1 MKPTEENEMEIAVLL
16 YDNFTALDCIG
27 PYEVLSRL
35 PGARVRF
42 VSAKGGPV
50 TADTRMLTIQTE
62 ASIADVSAPEIVLVP
77 GGPGDEGA
85 AADHRV
91 LAWLKRVHETTKWTL
106 SVCTGSIVLGA
117 AGLLKGLEATTHW
130 SRYDRLAE
138 LGAKPVEKRFVRSGK
153 IITAAGVSAGIDMA
167 LELVRIEQG
176 DQYAQGLQLAI
187 EYDPDPPFDCGSPKK
202 APEHVLEMI
211 RAIMSD
217 PTRRQVATA

>member
-1 MKPTEENEMEIAVLL
+1 MEIAILL

-42 VSAKGGPV
+42 VSAKGGPM

-62 ASIADVSAPEIVLVP
+62 AAIDDVTSPDLVLVP

-85 AADHRV
+85 IADKRV
-91 LAWLKRVHETTKWTL
+91 LAWLKRVHATTKWTT
-106 SVCTGSIVLGA
+106 SVCTGSLVLAA
-117 AGLLKGLEATTHW
+117 AGLLNGLEATTHW
-130 SRYDRLAE
+130 SRYNRLAE
-138 LGAKPVEKRFVRSGK
+138 LGAKPVQKRFVRQGK

-167 LELVRIEQG
+167 LALVQIEQG

-187 EYDPDPPFDCGSPKK
+187 EYDPDPPFDCGSPSK
-202 APEHVLEMI
+202 APADVLAMI
-211 RAIMSD
+211 RAIMED
-217 PTRRQVATA
+217 PTRRQYEASGSK

>member
-1 MKPTEENEMEIAVLL
+1 MEIAILL

-42 VSAKGGPV
+42 VSADGKPV
-50 TADTRMLTIQTE
+50 TSDTRMLTIQTE
-62 ASIADVSAPEIVLVP
+62 GSIADVSKPDIVLVP

-85 AADHRV
+85 AADQRV
-91 LAWLKRVHETTKWTL
+91 LAWLQRVHETTKWTT

-138 LGAKPVEKRFVRSGK
+138 LGAKPVQKRFVRQGK

-167 LELVRIEQG
+167 LALVQIEQG
-176 DQYAQGLQLAI
+176 DMYAQGLQLAI
-187 EYDPDPPFDCGSPKK
+187 EYDPDPPFDCGSPSK
-202 APEHVLEMI
+202 APAHVLEMI
-211 RAIMSD
+211 KAIMADTSQ
-217 PTRRQVATA
+217 RQMPEAQAGA